1 MYAHRCTR
9 RHRKLSLYCS
19 RRSAWIEKIRK
30 KMLAQQTW
38 FDNLDH
44 RQTEQL
50 REMAKER
57 LAEKTAYFASRMG
70 LTYQKI
76 TITSAKKRLGSCSAD
91 GKICYS
97 LYLLLYPDAAIDYVV
112 VHELAHLVELNT
124 PKISIR

>member
-1 MYAHRCTR
+1 
-9 RHRKLSLYCS
+9 
-19 RRSAWIEKIRK
+19 
-30 KMLAQQTW
+30 MLAQQTW

-76 TITSAKKRLGSCSAD
+76 TITSAKSDWAPAAPTERFVILC
-91 GKICYS
+91 ICFC
-97 LYLLLYPDAAIDYVV
+97 
-112 VHELAHLVELNT
+112 
-124 PKISIR
+124 IRMRR